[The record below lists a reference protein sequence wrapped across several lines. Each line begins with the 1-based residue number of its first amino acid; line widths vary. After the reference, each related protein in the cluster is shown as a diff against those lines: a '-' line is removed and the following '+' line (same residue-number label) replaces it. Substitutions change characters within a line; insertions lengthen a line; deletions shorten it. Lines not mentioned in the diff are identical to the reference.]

1 MKQVTC
7 PDCSTQYAANATAC
21 PNCGCP
27 NDNYSAESNVE
38 HNAQQPSSAKS
49 ATAQPQ
55 PTQPQQAVTIVQREK
70 RDWANYIYECGLLMW
85 HSFSRRYVKFSGRAT
100 RREYWSFVV
109 VTYLFLWFPLA
120 LFVLLIPFIAVAV
133 RRMHDI
139 NKSGWWILVPVASFF
154 LYLKKSDEGE
164 NNYGKPSV
172 DDI

>member
-1 MKQVTC
+1 M
-7 PDCSTQYAANATAC
+7 
-21 PNCGCP
+21 
-27 NDNYSAESNVE
+27 
-38 HNAQQPSSAKS
+38 
-49 ATAQPQ
+49 
-55 PTQPQQAVTIVQREK
+55 QREK

-85 HSFSRRYVKFSGRAT
+85 HSFSRRYVDFGGRAT
-100 RREYWSFVV
+100 RREYWSLVV

-120 LFVLLIPFIAVAV
+120 LLVLLIPFIAVAV

-164 NNYGKPSV
+164 NKYGEPSV